1 MFFVCPSVKYTEINK
16 EDQSVHNTKTVSIS
30 LLLTVFL
37 ASCASLPILGQV
49 FKPAPQ
55 ATSVGM
61 LFEDDF
67 SETGGGW
74 DRYESEIGSTNYDH
88 ETYQIFVNKPLVD
101 LFATP
106 GGSYKDIVIEVKA
119 ARQSGPLNNS
129 YGVICRYKDEQNF
142 YAALITSDGYA
153 GIFNVSDGKY
163 NLLGHKEMI
172 PVPAILGGI
181 TPNLIHFECIGNSLA
196 LAVNGSPVDAQQD
209 KSYDN
214 GDVGLIAGTFDELGV
229 RIAFDDFKVWQP

>member
-1 MFFVCPSVKYTEINK
+1 MNNI
-16 EDQSVHNTKTVSIS
+16 KTASIS
-30 LLLTVFL
+30 LFTTIFL
-37 ASCASLPILGQV
+37 AGCSGLPILSQV

-67 SETGGGW
+67 SETGSGW

-88 ETYQIFVNKPLVD
+88 ETYQILVNKPLVD

-106 GGSYKDIVIEVKA
+106 GGSYKDVVVEVKA
-119 ARQSGPLNNS
+119 TRLSGPLNNS
-129 YGVICRYKDEQNF
+129 FGIICRYKDEQNF
-142 YAALITSDGYA
+142 YAALISSDGYA
-153 GIFNVSDGKY
+153 GIFEVIDGKY
-163 NLLGHKEMI
+163 HLLGHKEMI
-172 PVPAILGGI
+172 PVPAILGG
-181 TPNLIHFECIGNSLA
+181 TSANLVHLECIGNSLA

-209 KSYDN
+209 KSYDD
-214 GDVGLIAGTFDELGV
+214 GDVGLIAGTFDEPGV